1 MVQLLALAMVAVDG
15 EGRGAFRQWFQT
27 LALKGLVLV
36 QNHPIYSGLV
46 GGVVGMLV
54 VFLLRKALW
63 ATLKWVIGIPMA
75 VLRQVARPAVA
86 AYQAFRYRKAG
97 AVPVRGR
104 LPIIGMTAYV
114 GPCGTCG
121 SKHERRIKTTAY
133 YGGQL
138 RGIDTMTGAP
148 VMGCAQCVKC

>member
-1 MVQLLALAMVAVDG
+1 MVQLLALAVCAVDG
-15 EGRGAFRQWFQT
+15 EKGAFKQWFQT
-27 LALKGLVLV
+27 VALKGLVLV
-36 QNHPIYSGLV
+36 QAHPVYSGIAA
-46 GGVVGMLV
+46 GVTGMLV
-54 VFLLRKALW
+54 VFFLRKAVW
-63 ATLKWVIGIPMA
+63 ATLKWVLGIPFA
-75 VLRQVARPAVA
+75 ALKQVARPVVA

-121 SKHERRIKTTAY
+121 SKVERRIKTTAY

-138 RGIDTMTGAP
+138 RGIDTMTGAAA
-148 VMGCAQCVKC
+148 MGCAQCVKC